1 VEDPASG
8 AANGLIAA
16 YIAHAEPHGPL
27 ARGYMVSQGREIGHD
42 ASLAVRIDGDT
53 VWIGGRTNTI
63 IDGTLHWNGAA

>member
-1 VEDPASG
+1 
-8 AANGLIAA
+8 
-16 YIAHAEPHGPL
+16 
-27 ARGYMVSQGREIGHD
+27 MVSQGREIGHD